1 MASSVGPAFA
11 GGSGAASTEIAHR
24 ASKPAQVE
32 IIIRILSS
40 LQCSR
45 HDNRKPPL
53 LPQAEVPQVY
63 VNQKEIADALGIDQ
77 RRVSEV
83 LSRAVALDRLD
94 RAIEALGGEAA
105 AVIIAGAATTGPAP
119 PMPEPSRRSS
129 QCLAERRGSYG
140 ADCGRW
146 FSSCRQRRQGVD
158 AHAEAEAGRD
168 CGDPGSPLQQE

>member
-40 LQCSR
+40 LRCSR

-53 LPQAEVPQVY
+53 LPQAEVPQVEP
-63 VNQKEIADALGIDQ
+63 VISIA
-77 RRVSEV
+77 S
-83 LSRAVALDRLD
+83 D

-119 PMPEPSRRSS
+119 PIPEPSRRSS

-168 CGDPGSPLQQE
+168 CDPGPPLYRSALCAGGPALALDRPSTRL